1 MPGSSKKQPTLTP
14 TSFHILLALAD
25 GPLHGYGIMLR
36 LGEAGLRV
44 GPGTVYGALSRM
56 QQNGWVEEARVERA
70 RGPSGQRQRYALT
83 PAGLDVLR
91 TDARRVVETAD
102 RVRAHAL
109 LGGDG
114 S

>member
-1 MPGSSKKQPTLTP
+1 MPKSLKKPPALTP

-25 GPLHGYGIMLR
+25 ESLHGYGIMQSLA
-36 LGEAGLRV
+36 EAGLPV

-56 QQNGWVEEARVERA
+56 EQNGWVEEAEVERA

-83 PAGLDVLR
+83 PAGLEVLR
-91 TDARRVVETAD
+91 ADATRVTKAAD
-102 RVRAHAL
+102 LIRAHPV
-109 LGGDG
+109 LGRDR

>member
-1 MPGSSKKQPTLTP
+1 MSRSSKKPAALTP

-25 GPLHGYGIMLR
+25 EPLHGYGIMQSLA
-36 LGEAGLRV
+36 EAGLPV
-44 GPGTVYGALSRM
+44 GPGTIYGALSRM
-56 QQNGWVEEARVERA
+56 ERSGWVKEAQVERA

-91 TDARRVVETAD
+91 ADASRVTKAAD
-102 RVRAHAL
+102 LIRTHPV
-109 LGGDG
+109 LGRDR